1 MRLEARSWCD
11 LRGSLTSLQCARAT
25 ATRGHGTPARGPFAA
40 ALGGGCELRGLS
52 LAYVGSD
59 PGLCTGTCQCDCSG
73 TIMADDDRASHG
85 SRHSGSGQ
93 LDGALPLLQVTG
105 AGAGEVNGQYDCVQL
120 DLGRLGTVQ
129 RNAVYRK
136 KDDPDIM
143 IVLFR

>member
-1 MRLEARSWCD
+1 
-11 LRGSLTSLQCARAT
+11 
-25 ATRGHGTPARGPFAA
+25 
-40 ALGGGCELRGLS
+40 
-52 LAYVGSD
+52 
-59 PGLCTGTCQCDCSG
+59 
-73 TIMADDDRASHG
+73 MADDDRASHG

-143 IVLFR
+143 IVLFRYRPSVSRLRPACSPHHLPAVPGCLAIRPPADCIMGDRH